1 MMEPQAIYNDTVDL
15 LDQLDERQ
23 LVAVHAIIV
32 ELSAKNSEWNSPLGI
47 QTEDQL
53 WARVD
58 HSLDQAKRGIGRDA
72 DEVID
77 DLMRKYAIRS

>member
-15 LDQLDERQ
+15 LGQLDERQ

-47 QTEDQL
+47 QTED
-53 WARVD
+53 
-58 HSLDQAKRGIGRDA
+58 
-72 DEVID
+72 
-77 DLMRKYAIRS
+77 

>member
-15 LDQLDERQ
+15 LGQLDERQ

-32 ELSAKNSEWNSPLGI
+32 ELSAKNADRNSPLGI

-53 WARVD
+53 WAHID
-58 HSLDQAKRGIGRDA
+58 HSLEQAKNGTGRDP

-77 DLMRKYAIRS
+77 DLMRKFAI